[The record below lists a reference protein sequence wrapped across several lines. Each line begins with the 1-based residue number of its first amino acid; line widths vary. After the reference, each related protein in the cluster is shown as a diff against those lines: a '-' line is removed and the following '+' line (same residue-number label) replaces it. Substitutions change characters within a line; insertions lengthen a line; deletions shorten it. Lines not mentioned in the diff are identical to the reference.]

1 MIPIHALL
9 TENALAEDF
18 VSSFVARRLDEKFF
32 YWFPL
37 SVRAWL
43 ALCSDGAYRNFVRSR
58 SLIARSAND
67 LAGVLRSSSL
77 EVVSLGS
84 GQGDKDLLLLQ
95 ALAAHG
101 RRLRYV
107 PVDASQALLEMA
119 VGGALGVGIWSQ
131 GIKADFTVPEHLAAL
146 APATDA
152 PPRLVM
158 LLGNT
163 LGAFDPIAEARA
175 LREFLRPEDTL
186 LVDGEIYAGGQTVA
200 GYDNPLN
207 RRFAWAPLNA
217 VGIGESDG
225 AIVFEDVVD
234 DRLRGLHPLRKHFQA
249 SRDVAARLGGESL
262 DISSGERLAM
272 NHSYKYDAATLLRIL
287 DDAGL
292 TVRWRGTSDD
302 ERFQMVL
309 AGPR

>member
-1 MIPIHALL
+1 MIPVQAIL

-18 VSSFVARRLDEKFF
+18 VSSFIARRLDEKFF

-67 LAGVLRSSSL
+67 LAGILTSGSL

-84 GQGDKDLLLLQ
+84 GQGDKDLLLLE
-95 ALAAHG
+95 AFAAQG

-119 VGGALGVGIWSQ
+119 CGGALAAGIWSQ
-131 GIKADFTVPEHLAAL
+131 AIKADFTRPDHLAAL
-146 APATDA
+146 APAADA
-152 PPRLVM
+152 PPRLVL

-175 LREFLRPEDTL
+175 LRSLLRAEDTL
-186 LVDGEIYAGGQTVA
+186 LVDGEIYAGQQTVA

-207 RRFAWAPLNA
+207 RRFAWAPLLS
-217 VGIGESDG
+217 VGIGETDG
-225 AIVFEDVVD
+225 AIVFEDVTD
-234 DRLRGLHPLRKHFQA
+234 QRLPGLHPLRKHFQA
-249 SRDVAARLGGESL
+249 SRDVTAHVGGESL
-262 DISSGERLAM
+262 SIRADERLAM
-272 NHSYKYDAATLLRIL
+272 NHSYKYDPGTFLRIL
-287 DDAGL
+287 DEAGFV
-292 TVRWRGTSDD
+292 VRWRGTSED

-309 AGPR
+309 AAPA